1 MLFQT
6 YSQIGTHH
14 TDHNED
20 AFVVADITD
29 SQVLLAVM
37 DGCSMGTESHFASAL
52 VAKLLR
58 RIAKQTG
65 LRAFAERK
73 AFSAGELLKQT
84 IETLFQ
90 DLARLQADLD
100 LDEKELLTTLI
111 LAIVDTRGA
120 EAEIIAIGDGV
131 INVDGQIT
139 EIDQDNKPDY
149 LGYHLRE
156 DFAGWW
162 AGQRRRYSAKDF
174 LNLTLATDGV
184 LTFRAFSHDS
194 YRPVQ
199 EADLLRYL
207 LDERMDEESENMIRK
222 QILYIENTFGLR
234 PTDDLTLVR
243 VMI

>member
-1 MLFQT
+1 VLTQT
-6 YSQIGTHH
+6 HSQIGTHH

-20 AFVVADITD
+20 AFVVTDITD
-29 SQVLLAVM
+29 HQLLIAVM
-37 DGCSMGTESHFASAL
+37 DGYSMGTESHFVSGL

-65 LRAFAERK
+65 LRAFAEGK
-73 AFSAGELLKQT
+73 TFSAAELLEQT
-84 IETLFQ
+84 VKTLFQ
-90 DLARLQADLD
+90 ELARLQADLD

-111 LAIVDTRGA
+111 LAIVDTSGA

-139 EIDQDNKPDY
+139 EIDQGNKPDY

-156 DFAGWW
+156 DFDDWW
-162 AGQRRRYSAKDF
+162 AGQRQRYSTQDF

-194 YRPVQ
+194 YRPVR
-199 EADLLRYL
+199 EEDLLRYL
-207 LDERMDEESENMIRK
+207 LDERMDEESEYMIRK

-234 PTDDLTLVR
+234 PTDDLTVVR
-243 VMI
+243 VML